1 MSVVGLALRR
11 CLPSRLSRIGAVCE
25 RPTQQPQ
32 HVIKKQAKVQRRI
45 EEGKGKDEEELVRH
59 DEEDDVKEE
68 N

>member
-1 MSVVGLALRR
+1 
-11 CLPSRLSRIGAVCE
+11 
-25 RPTQQPQ
+25 
-32 HVIKKQAKVQRRI
+32 VQRRI